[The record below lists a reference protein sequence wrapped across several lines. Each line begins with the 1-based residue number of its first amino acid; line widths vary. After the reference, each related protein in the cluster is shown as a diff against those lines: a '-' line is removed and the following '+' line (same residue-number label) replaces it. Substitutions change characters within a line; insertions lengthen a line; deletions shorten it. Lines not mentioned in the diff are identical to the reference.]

1 MKTLWLKEQSTLVP
15 VFHTS
20 WMLALIALRMWRGWE
35 DEERNQSSSST
46 SFSWNRLSMPINKM
60 LNHSYQTS
68 FRLILKCS
76 YGVSSCSLCST
87 DLWWEDVF
95 LFRES
100 LPTRLDELRTFVKCF
115 RLWRWGGRGFSALLM
130 RRQIRVRLTQQSE
143 KPTLSLCSH
152 SCKWKELKGF
162 SRNLIFLKPGT
173 QSSCATAL

>member
-1 MKTLWLKEQSTLVP
+1 MTEGTEYL
-15 VFHTS
+15 
-20 WMLALIALRMWRGWE
+20 
-35 DEERNQSSSST
+35 SSSISYLLDVGIN
-46 SFSWNRLSMPINKM
+46 SFENVAWLGRRRKKPVKQLHQPLSWNRLSMPINKM

-68 FRLILKCS
+68 FSLILKCS

-95 LFRES
+95 LFWES

-115 RLWRWGGRGFSALLM
+115 RLCRWGRRGFSALLM
-130 RRQIRVRLTQQSE
+130 WRQIRVWLTQQSE

-162 SRNLIFLKPGT
+162 SRNRIFLKPGT